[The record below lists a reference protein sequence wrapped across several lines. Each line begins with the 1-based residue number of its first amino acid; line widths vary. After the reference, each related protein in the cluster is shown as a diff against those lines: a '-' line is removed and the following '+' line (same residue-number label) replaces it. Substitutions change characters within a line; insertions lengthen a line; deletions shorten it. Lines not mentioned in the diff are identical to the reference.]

1 MGMKKKL
8 ARLKRAKR
16 SRSKM
21 AILEVPRLCVFRSPR
36 HIYVQLIS
44 SAGNEI
50 KAAASSLDPAVRKT
64 NKGNAT
70 DAQKVGE
77 LIAEKVKAL
86 GIDKVAFDRSGY
98 QYHGRVKALADAA
111 RAGGLK
117 F

>member
-16 SRSKM
+16 GRSKM
-21 AILEVPRLCVFRSPR
+21 AVLETPRLCVFRSPR

-50 KAAASSLDPAVRKT
+50 KATASSLDPSLRKT

-70 DAQKVGE
+70 DAKKVGE

-98 QYHGRVKALADAA
+98 QYHGRVKALADGA

>member
-1 MGMKKKL
+1 MATKKKL

-21 AILEVPRLCVFRSPR
+21 AILETPRLCVFRSPR

-44 SAGNEI
+44 SAGDEV
-50 KAAASSLDPAVRKT
+50 KAAASSLDPSVRET

-70 DAQKVGE
+70 DAEKVGE
-77 LIAEKVKAL
+77 LIAKKVKAL